1 QTRPFRSLDQQNPL
15 EPTSQPP
22 SKLSEEWTQAD
33 HNLLFVFHYFMPNTW
48 KAVVEQLATIDMKT
62 NVSRNLGTRELFEEV
77 DALNK
82 AYGFKQL
89 SYDPEEIIR
98 DEEMVLDNMMVV
110 PLSSKIQLPESSM
123 TLWAL
128 ISWLTDRIDGH
139 NGHGATEE
147 EAALHEISEWAANIH
162 GHLDAGNTQRQIFL
176 VSLIG
181 KQVKLNS
188 GAYMRLIGMSGDEF
202 VVQDTEGRKYIVE

>member
-1 QTRPFRSLDQQNPL
+1 
-15 EPTSQPP
+15 
-22 SKLSEEWTQAD
+22 
-33 HNLLFVFHYFMPNTW
+33 
-48 KAVVEQLATIDMKT
+48 
-62 NVSRNLGTRELFEEV
+62 
-77 DALNK
+77 
-82 AYGFKQL
+82 
-89 SYDPEEIIR
+89 
-98 DEEMVLDNMMVV
+98 
-110 PLSSKIQLPESSM
+110 M

>member
-1 QTRPFRSLDQQNPL
+1 MFDPPEIYQRMYGPNEKATTSKAAARREDQQNPL

-98 DEEMVLDNMMVV
+98 DEEMVLDNMMV
-110 PLSSKIQLPESSM
+110 
-123 TLWAL
+123 
-128 ISWLTDRIDGH
+128 D
-139 NGHGATEE
+139 
-147 EAALHEISEWAANIH
+147 
-162 GHLDAGNTQRQIFL
+162 
-176 VSLIG
+176 
-181 KQVKLNS
+181 
-188 GAYMRLIGMSGDEF
+188 
-202 VVQDTEGRKYIVE
+202 